1 MITSYD
7 YVLLCFKIYKTH
19 ETKIAV
25 MEAKMTFLIILDYFW
40 PKPWIV
46 FENSIDIQC
55 MNHLHWDALSV
66 N

>member
-25 MEAKMTFLIILDYFW
+25 MEAKMTFFNYFGLFLIKTMDCI
-40 PKPWIV
+40 
-46 FENSIDIQC
+46 
-55 MNHLHWDALSV
+55 
-66 N
+66 